1 MADIL
6 VYSEQL
12 STAKE
17 LAYQAKE
24 FAGALGLGT
33 SAAVLG
39 PDSAAK
45 ASELAAVGAD
55 KIYVS
60 EDAALADL
68 PVDVVAEALAQIAK
82 EADAT
87 YVLVGSTRLGKELTG
102 RLAQKLDAGAA
113 TDVNAMEVADGAL
126 LCSHYSFGGATVARE
141 TIDTPVK
148 VFAVMPKTFEITT
161 PTAGAGEVITPA
173 LSLADSPVKLVS
185 KREKEGESVN
195 LEGAANLVCIGRGFG
210 AKEDIALANQLCEAF
225 GAELGCT
232 KSLCDWEWLPEAR
245 LVGLSGAKTKPNLYI
260 SVGISGQVQHTVGI
274 GTAKIIAAINKDEKA
289 LMFGAADYG
298 IVGDLYEVVPV
309 LTEKLKAL

>member
-17 LAYQAKE
+17 LTYKAKE
-24 FAGALGLGT
+24 FAGALGLGA

-39 PDSAAK
+39 PDASAK
-45 ASELAAVGAD
+45 APDLAAVGAD

-60 EDAALADL
+60 EDPALAEL
-68 PVDVVAEALAQIAK
+68 AIDVVADALAQIAK

-87 YVLVGSTRLGKELTG
+87 YVLLGSTRLGKELAG

-113 TDVNAMEVADGAL
+113 TDVNAVEVADGVLVAA
-126 LCSHYSFGGATVARE
+126 HYSFGGATVARE

-148 VFAVMPKTFEITT
+148 VLAVMPKTFEIDA
-161 PTAGAGEVITPA
+161 PSAGAGEVVTPS
-173 LSLADSPVKLVS
+173 LSLSPSPVKLVGR
-185 KREKEGESVN
+185 KEKEGESVN
-195 LEGAANLVCIGRGFG
+195 LEGAVNLVCIGRGFG
-210 AKEDIALANQLCEAF
+210 TKEDIELANQLCAALN
-225 GAELGCT
+225 AELGCT

-245 LVGLSGAKTKPNLYI
+245 LVGLSGAKTKPSLYV
-260 SVGISGQVQHTVGI
+260 SVGISGQVQHTVGV
-274 GTAKIIAAINKDEKA
+274 GTSKIIACINKDEKA
-289 LMFGAADYG
+289 LMFGASDYG
-298 IVGDLYEVVPV
+298 IVGDLYEVLPV